1 MVYTVLCS
9 VDCTKYCVMLWCV
22 VSESCKR
29 IGKHLGCTP
38 FLGDNVSVR
47 GVEGEEGQVA
57 QVSLITQLGWV
68 WRHLAGT
75 QFISAMTSYIYIS
88 GFERIKPL

>member
-1 MVYTVLCS
+1 
-9 VDCTKYCVMLWCV
+9 MLWCG

-57 QVSLITQLGWV
+57 QVSLITELGWV
-68 WRHLAGT
+68 GRPLAGT
-75 QFISAMTSYIYIS
+75 QFMSAMTAHIDLSR
-88 GFERIKPL
+88 FEIFKPL